1 MKKSIA
7 LVFGALFLFS
17 VANAAVT
24 VTRNGKTS
32 KYENG
37 STVRVTGQS
46 AAVVNYNGVKISVP
60 AGVAV
65 TIAENADGSVNV
77 SGTNLSGVKVEN
89 NTVSSTGAVS
99 FSVSPKTKDITVNK
113 GTLVVQ
119 DAYGNTTTVAAG
131 SSFSATEAVAAS
143 SSLPAFVN
151 EAVLGENTA
160 SQQATQDVEEML
172 SPSSP
177 NN

>member
-46 AAVVNYNGVKISVP
+46 AATVNYNGVKISVP

-77 SGTNLSGVKVEN
+77 SGTNLAGVKVEN
-89 NTVSSTGAVS
+89 NTVSSSGAVS
-99 FSVSPKTKDITVNK
+99 FSVSPKTKDITVNR
-113 GTLVVQ
+113 GALIVQ
-119 DAYGNTTTVAAG
+119 DASGKTTTVAAG
-131 SSFSATEAVAAS
+131 SSFSAAAAAGA

-177 NN
+177 RN

>member
-46 AAVVNYNGVKISVP
+46 AATVNYNGVKISVP

-77 SGTNLSGVKVEN
+77 SGTNLAGVKVEN
-89 NTVSSTGAVS
+89 NTVSSSGAVS
-99 FSVSPKTKDITVNK
+99 FSVSPKTKDITVNR
-113 GTLVVQ
+113 GALIVQ
-119 DAYGNTTTVAAG
+119 DASGKTTTVAAG
-131 SSFSATEAVAAS
+131 SSFSAAAAAGAS
-143 SSLPAFVN
+143 SVPAFVN

-177 NN
+177 RN

>member
-46 AAVVNYNGVKISVP
+46 AATVNYNGVKIFVP

-77 SGTNLSGVKVEN
+77 SGTNLAGVKVEN
-89 NTVSSTGAVS
+89 NTVSSSGAVS
-99 FSVSPKTKDITVNK
+99 FSVSPKTKDITVNR
-113 GTLVVQ
+113 GTLIVQ
-119 DAYGNTTTVAAG
+119 DASGKTTTVAAG
-131 SSFSATEAVAAS
+131 SSFSAAAAAGA

-177 NN
+177 RN

>member
-17 VANAAVT
+17 AAQAAVT
-24 VTRNGKTS
+24 VTRNGQTT

-46 AAVVNYNGVKISVP
+46 ATTVDYNGVTISVP

-65 TIAENADGSVNV
+65 TITQRADGSVNV
-77 SGTNLSGVKVEN
+77 SGTDLAGVKVDG
-89 NTVSSTGAVS
+89 NTVSASGAVS
-99 FSVSPKTKDITVNK
+99 FSVSPKTKTISVAR
-113 GTLVVQ
+113 GTLIVQ
-119 DAYGNTTTVAAG
+119 NASGKTTTVAAG
-131 SSFSATEAVAAS
+131 SSYAAES
-143 SSLPAFVN
+143 TAAASLPAFVN
-151 EAVLGENTA
+151 EAVLTENTA
-160 SQQATQDVEEML
+160 SQQATQNVEETL

-177 NN
+177 RN

>member
-24 VTRNGKTS
+24 VTRNGQTS

-37 STVRVTGQS
+37 STVRVTGQT
-46 AAVVNYNGVKISVP
+46 ATVVNYNGVKISVP

-65 TIAENADGSVNV
+65 TIAQNADGSVNV
-77 SGTNLSGVKVEN
+77 SGTNVAGVEVEG

-99 FSVSPKTKDITVNK
+99 FSVSPKTKAITVNR

-119 DAYGNTTTVAAG
+119 SASGKTTTVAAG
-131 SSFSATEAVAAS
+131 SSFSGDEAAAS
-143 SSLPAFVN
+143 ALPAFVN

-177 NN
+177 RN